1 MRKVSTITIILV
13 ALVVIAFFV
22 INTRDNQTK
31 NTALIADQAE
41 FLVYTVDGQPTGSA
55 FISLKFTKENPSMIA
70 NDLAD
75 VNENGLFEAEKE
87 WIVKN
92 TRVNVKPNFPNR
104 ISFPISESNLTEME
118 SISIRIL
125 LSPEIIEASEDAT
138 EEKIVAATVRKFD
151 SSEQLGISVPG
162 ASIELKRGTL
172 IWPILAQA
180 QGESEP
186 VDIQLDDLP
195 DLSGGPMDC
204 FPVAA
209 ANNLIYLAN
218 KNGKRDQ
225 LPTNP
230 QDIIDEL
237 KNDLKFDN
245 GVLLNNFEKGEK
257 AFIDRYDFP
266 IKTTRVDKP
275 DFDDIQN
282 AIESGAV
289 VELSTGMT
297 QSASGKA
304 NTGHIMAVAEVIAG
318 GVRAGFPA
326 SDPATPVGG
335 AEVYKLTPPPPG
347 SDVWTFNYPLWDG
360 ITFIDAIFVQ
370 TWEIDGQVVS
380 STPESNLT
388 PIENQNP

>member
-13 ALVVIAFFV
+13 ALVVIVFFV

-70 NDLAD
+70 NVLAD
-75 VNENGLFEAEKE
+75 INENGLFEAEKE

-92 TRVNVKPNFPNR
+92 TRVTLKPNFPNR
-104 ISFPISESNLTEME
+104 ISFPIGESNLTEME

-138 EEKIVAATVRKFD
+138 EEKIVGATVRKFD
-151 SSEQLGISVPG
+151 SSEQLGIGVPG
-162 ASIELKRGTL
+162 ASLELKRGTL
-172 IWPILAQA
+172 VWSATVKAQS
-180 QGESEP
+180 ES
-186 VDIQLDDLP
+186 VDIQLDSLP
-195 DLSGGPMDC
+195 DLSSGPMDC

-245 GVLLNNFEKGEK
+245 GVLLNNFEEGEK
-257 AFIDRYDFP
+257 AFIERYELP
-266 IKTTRVDKP
+266 IKTTRIDKP
-275 DFDDIQN
+275 DFEDIKN
-282 AIESGAV
+282 AIESGGV
-289 VELSTGMT
+289 VELSTGLT
-297 QSASGKA
+297 QSASGKI
-304 NTGHIMAVAEVIAG
+304 NTGHVVAVSGVISDG
-318 GVRAGFPA
+318 GRVGFTA

-335 AEVYKLTPPPPG
+335 AEIYELTPPPPG

-370 TWEIDGQVVS
+370 TWGIDGQAVS
-380 STPESNLT
+380 STPESNPT
-388 PIENQNP
+388 PIKNQNP